1 MAKTTITAVVA
12 KKLAAKKVAS
22 NKATAKPATAKT
34 AAPAPVGRTASGK
47 VVAAADAKPARKTTY
62 GALVRRLAKDYGV
75 KVAAAPAASPA
86 NPYSVSEAVTK
97 KALQSVGVLN
107 RHGKLASH
115 LK

>member
-12 KKLAAKKVAS
+12 KKPAAKKVA
-22 NKATAKPATAKT
+22 AKNAVAKT
-34 AAPAPVGRTASGK
+34 DAPARVGRSAAVK
-47 VVAAADAKPARKTTY
+47 VGAAADAKPARKTTY

-75 KVAAAPAASPA
+75 KVAAAPVASPA
-86 NPYSVSEAVTK
+86 NPYRVSEAVTK

-115 LK
+115 LR

>member
-12 KKLAAKKVAS
+12 KKSSAKKKAAKK
-22 NKATAKPATAKT
+22 ATSET
-34 AAPAPVGRTASGK
+34 AAHTPAGRSVAVK
-47 VVAAADAKPARKTTY
+47 VVAAEDAKPARKTTY
-62 GALVRRLAKDYGV
+62 GALVRRLARDYGV

-97 KALQSVGVLN
+97 KALRSVGVLN
-107 RHGKLASH
+107 RDGKLASH

>member
-1 MAKTTITAVVA
+1 MAKTTITAVA
-12 KKLAAKKVAS
+12 KQPAAKKAG
-22 NKATAKPATAKT
+22 AKNAAAQKV
-34 AAPAPVGRTASGK
+34 APARVDRSSAVK

-75 KVAAAPAASPA
+75 KVAAAPASSPA
-86 NPYSVSEAVTK
+86 NPYSASEAVTK

>member
-12 KKLAAKKVAS
+12 KKPAAKKVAS
-22 NKATAKPATAKT
+22 NKATAKT
-34 AAPAPVGRTASGK
+34 AAPAPVGRSASGK
-47 VVAAADAKPARKTTY
+47 VVAAADDKPARKTTY

-75 KVAAAPAASPA
+75 KVAAAPATSPA
-86 NPYSVSEAVTK
+86 NPYSVSAAVTK

>member
-1 MAKTTITAVVA
+1 MAKTTITAVAAKKPVA
-12 KKLAAKKVAS
+12 KKV
-22 NKATAKPATAKT
+22 TAKNAAVKT
-34 AAPAPVGRTASGK
+34 AAPTGAGRSSTMK

-75 KVAAAPAASPA
+75 KVAAVPAASPA
-86 NPYSVSEAVTK
+86 NPYSVSDALTK
-97 KALQSVGVLN
+97 KALQNVGVLD

>member
-12 KKLAAKKVAS
+12 KKPAAKKA
-22 NKATAKPATAKT
+22 AAKNAAVKT
-34 AAPAPVGRTASGK
+34 AAPTRVGRSPAVK
-47 VVAAADAKPARKTTY
+47 VLDAADTKPARKTTY

-86 NPYSVSEAVTK
+86 NPYIVSEAVTK

>member
-1 MAKTTITAVVA
+1 MAKTPITAVVA
-12 KKLAAKKVAS
+12 KKPSAKKT
-22 NKATAKPATAKT
+22 TAET
-34 AAPAPVGRTASGK
+34 AARAPAGRAVAVK

>member
-12 KKLAAKKVAS
+12 KKPAAKKVA
-22 NKATAKPATAKT
+22 AKNAAAKMAVPARVRRS
-34 AAPAPVGRTASGK
+34 AAVK
-47 VVAAADAKPARKTTY
+47 VVAAADAKLARKATY

-75 KVAAAPAASPA
+75 KVAVAPAASPA

>member
-1 MAKTTITAVVA
+1 MAKTTIIPAVA
-12 KKLAAKKVAS
+12 KKPAAKKVAP
-22 NKATAKPATAKT
+22 KKATAKT
-34 AAPAPVGRTASGK
+34 AAPALGGRPAAVK
-47 VVAAADAKPARKTTY
+47 VVAAAKPARKTTY

>member
-1 MAKTTITAVVA
+1 MAKTTIIAVIA
-12 KKLAAKKVAS
+12 KKPGAKKVA
-22 NKATAKPATAKT
+22 AKNAAAKT
-34 AAPAPVGRTASGK
+34 AAPALVGRSAPAK
-47 VVAAADAKPARKTTY
+47 VVAAADAKPAHKTTY